1 MTVPTSDAQGPRVDE
16 SLWTAEHGDVRK
28 MTRKPLL
35 LCLPYAG
42 AGASAFEPWRQVI
55 GDRADLYALD
65 LPGHER
71 RFSEPL
77 CHHVIDAV
85 EAVAPQACA
94 NAKGRHNVVVFGH
107 SLGAVLAFELAR
119 KLTTNHERAIKH
131 LVVSGSPG
139 PWHKRSIRA
148 SGLDDDSFL
157 KQVASIGG
165 YDHPAL
171 HDPDLRDILLP
182 IIRADVEMHE
192 HYEPPTRQPIE
203 LGITSIRGRDDAL
216 VSKDDALQWREAT
229 SADLLYVEC
238 PGPHMYFVDN
248 RALLITKLIE
258 LCLGAGR
265 E

>member
-1 MTVPTSDAQGPRVDE
+1 MTQ
-16 SLWTAEHGDVRK
+16 
-28 MTRKPLL
+28 KPLL

-42 AGASAFEPWRQVI
+42 AGASVFEPWREAV
-55 GDRADLYALD
+55 GDRVDLCALD
-65 LPGHER
+65 LPGHEQ

-85 EAVAPQACA
+85 EAMAPRAYA
-94 NAKGRHNVVVFGH
+94 NAKDRNNVVMFGH

-119 KLTTNHERAIKH
+119 KLTTDYERVIKH

-139 PWHKRSIRA
+139 PWHKRGMRA

-157 KQVASIGG
+157 EQVASIAG

-171 HDPDLRDILLP
+171 HDLDLRDVLLP

-192 HYEPPTRQPIE
+192 RYEALDRQPIS
-203 LGITSIRGRDDAL
+203 LGITIMRGCDDAL
-216 VSKDDALQWREAT
+216 VSKEDALQWRDAT
-229 SADLLYVEC
+229 SADLRYVEC
-238 PGPHMYFVDN
+238 PGPHMYFADN
-248 RALLITKLIE
+248 RGSLIARLIE
-258 LCLGAGR
+258 LCLGAGQ